1 MMNFSVLGMTCGGC
15 ARAVT
20 NAVQRVDEN
29 AKVDVD
35 LGAKRVSVQSSSDP
49 KLVENAIEDA
59 GYEVSLLPA

>member
-20 NAVQRVDEN
+20 NAVHGVDEN

-35 LGAKRVSVQSSSDP
+35 LGAKRVSVQSSPDP
-49 KLVENAIEDA
+49 KLFESAIEDA

>member
-29 AKVDVD
+29 ANVDVN
-35 LGAKRVSVQSSSDP
+35 LGAKRVSIESSADP
-49 KLVENAIEDA
+49 KLFESAIEEA

>member
-29 AKVDVD
+29 ARVDVD
-35 LGAKRVSVQSSSDP
+35 LGAKRVSVQSSADP
-49 KLVENAIEDA
+49 KLFEGAIEDA

>member
-1 MMNFSVLGMTCGGC
+1 MINFRVLGMTCGGC

-35 LGAKRVSVQSSSDP
+35 LGAKRVSVQSSADP
-49 KLVENAIEDA
+49 KLFESAIGDA

>member
-1 MMNFSVLGMTCGGC
+1 MMNFSVLGMTCSGC

-35 LGAKRVSVQSSSDP
+35 LGAKRVSVQSSADP
-49 KLVENAIEDA
+49 KLFESAIEDA